1 MQMPYFVVGDW
12 VHYWPNYLIL
22 NTRFNMY
29 DIIIIGAG
37 PAGLTAAIY
46 ARRAEKSVLLIEK
59 STFGGQI
66 THSPRVENY
75 PGFVSLSGSELGEKL
90 FEQAMALGTDIEL
103 DTVTGISGEAGHLTV
118 TCEGGSAFE
127 GKTAII
133 ATGSRH
139 RDLGLENEEAF
150 VGEGISYCAVCDGAF
165 YKGKTVAVI
174 GGGNSALQEAV
185 LLSEGC
191 THVTVVQ
198 NLPYLTGEPSL
209 QNILAGRDN
218 VSFIYSTVVAGILG
232 SDTFEGLLLRNVDT
246 NEETTLTVD
255 GTFVCIGQIPENAA
269 FADVVKLNDYGYVA
283 AGEDCRPETTIPGVF
298 VAGDCRTKSIRQ
310 VTTATADGAVAA
322 LAACRYLDTL

>member
-1 MQMPYFVVGDW
+1 
-12 VHYWPNYLIL
+12 
-22 NTRFNMY
+22 MY

-46 ARRAEKSVLLIEK
+46 ARRAEKNVLLIEK

-90 FEQAMALGTDIEL
+90 FEQTMALGTDIEL
-103 DTVTGISGEAGHLTV
+103 DTVTGISGEAGHLTI
-118 TCEGGSAFE
+118 TCEGGSTFE

-139 RDLGLENEEAF
+139 RDLGLENEEKF

-232 SDTFEGLLLRNVDT
+232 SDTFEGLRLRNVDT
-246 NEETTLTVD
+246 NEETALTVD

>member
-1 MQMPYFVVGDW
+1 
-12 VHYWPNYLIL
+12 
-22 NTRFNMY
+22 MY

-59 STFGGQI
+59 ATFGGQI

-103 DTVTGISGEAGHLTV
+103 DTVTGISGEAGHLTI

-139 RDLGLENEEAF
+139 RDLGLENEEKF

-232 SDTFEGLLLRNVDT
+232 SDTFEGLLLRNVET
-246 NEETTLTVD
+246 GEETTLTVD
-255 GTFVCIGQIPENAA
+255 GTFVCIGQIPENSA

-283 AGEDCRPETTIPGVF
+283 AGEDCRPETAIPGVF